1 MSEFIQGVENGNDG
15 KLVVPSW
22 GKKGKWYKVT
32 LEKEDGKYS
41 VKDYDSELPTVTAT
55 DYGVDIATSKDGKD
69 FHLITVASDPN
80 GKEPFVYPAVG
91 KNITSDGV
99 YAVDFNK
106 PNTNV
111 SLKIN
116 DTAARVSQTVNGL
129 VQKNIDLSASV
140 ESGGGIKSKVM
151 TSLSEFMN
159 FDYSRILYVSMHYDQ
174 KTVLYFYKLIMEG
187 TSVVFLNITGGIY
200 SDDSSHNAGEM
211 EITMRSFALDPSY
224 TSITISTISGFMYKS
239 VIEEPEESNP
249 SMTKTTGEEITEAA
263 DIVVYYV

>member
-1 MSEFIQGVENGNDG
+1 MSEFIQGVEKENDG

-69 FHLITVASDPN
+69 FHLISIASDPE
-80 GKEPFVYPAVG
+80 GIEPFMYPVVG
-91 KNITSDGV
+91 KNITSDDV

-116 DTAARVSQTVNGL
+116 DTAATVSQTVNGL
-129 VQKNIDLSASV
+129 VQKNINLSASV
-140 ESGGGIKSKVM
+140 EGGSSYITVDS
-151 TSLSEFMN
+151 TETISEI
-159 FDYSRILYVSMHYDQ
+159 YS
-174 KTVLYFYKLIMEG
+174 KLITLNNECSIG
-187 TSVVFLNITGGIY
+187 TLLLSDLGSSSTEMIISSSFLVPCVVTAIGDSFSIVAHFNWLSSQNKFMSGI
-200 SDDSSHNAGEM
+200 
-211 EITMRSFALDPSY
+211 ITMDISN
-224 TSITISTISGFMYKS
+224 TKITISCLYNTTDGFKLLNNAYVKVWSIS
-239 VIEEPEESNP
+239 
-249 SMTKTTGEEITEAA
+249 
-263 DIVVYYV
+263 IVN

>member
-41 VKDYDSELPTVTAT
+41 VKDYDSELPTVTAA
-55 DYGVDIATSKDGKD
+55 DYGMNIATSKDGKD
-69 FHLITVASDPN
+69 FHLISVASDPD
-80 GKEPFVYPAVG
+80 GIEPFMYPVVG

-116 DTAARVSQTVNGL
+116 DTAATVQETVNGL
-129 VQKNIDLSASV
+129 VQKNIALSASV

-159 FDYSRILYVSMHYDQ
+159 FDYSRILYINFPENENAA
-174 KTVLYFYKLIMEG
+174 TYFYKLGTNG
-187 TSVVFLNITGGIY
+187 TSAMFINITGSIF
-200 SDDSSHNAGEM
+200 SADSSHNAGEM
-211 EITMRSFALDPSY
+211 RITMTGFTLDPSY
-224 TSITISTISGFMYKS
+224 TSITLTTIRGFMYKS
-239 VIEEPEESNP
+239 VIEEPEKSNP
-249 SMTKTTGEEITEAA
+249 SIINNSIDVIEESFGIT
-263 DIVVYYV
+263 VYYV